1 MKTDDPVLR
10 SIQARVAALTR
21 AARTDGSEISA
32 PARKAFMDRFEVR
45 HECKLCGVIEIDQT
59 LPPRQRQRAV
69 QAAITAHFTRLARR
83 TRVARNRAARASV
96 AAEKVKNELAEQL
109 AEIDNAS

>member
-1 MKTDDPVLR
+1 MRTDDRTLR

-32 PARKAFMDRFEVR
+32 PARKAFMDRFETR

-59 LPPRQRQRAV
+59 LPPKQRQRAI
-69 QAAITAHFTRLARR
+69 QAAISAHFVRMARR
-83 TRVARNRAARASV
+83 TRVAKNKARRQYVAAR
-96 AAEKVKNELAEQL
+96 KVEQELAEEL
-109 AEIDNAS
+109 AELDNAS